1 MPDYINSN
9 KEYYWGDW
17 YFKSHVMPADFDYK
31 ARKKELSPFY
41 GERGF
46 KVSMMFADYY
56 SRLNGIFSDR
66 YLPMDVY
73 YFYVIP

>member
-1 MPDYINSN
+1 MAKYINSN
-9 KEYYWGDW
+9 QEFYWGDW

-46 KVSMMFADYY
+46 KVSMMFFIICWLRLPNVLNTARP
-56 SRLNGIFSDR
+56 SR
-66 YLPMDVY
+66 
-73 YFYVIP
+73 